1 MFKTT
6 SIFSTWNGLQPKE
19 LSGLQDDGLN
29 ISLNKDLVAVL
40 YNEWM
45 NSTLG
50 LFSNISKSLG
60 TNLA

>member
-19 LSGLQDDGLN
+19 LSGLQDDRLN

-50 LFSNISKSLG
+50 LFPNISESLG